1 MYYTFLEYTPRECQK
16 PTAHHYL
23 NPPLRTNLPAGLH
36 AYISR
41 HTTPPP
47 PFLSPIRQLGTP
59 GPYWI
64 SQGSATRLFFPVQF
78 LPFDYHQP
86 HELIIPSVRILVKDR
101 EVAEGI
107 PQHIVTTK
115 GPMWGYPRGRFWDLG
130 TVLEP
135 FCGKLLPQVD
145 KPVKD

>member
-64 SQGSATRLFFPVQF
+64 SQNSATRLFPVQF

-107 PQHIVTTK
+107 PQHIVS
-115 GPMWGYPRGRFWDLG
+115 
-130 TVLEP
+130 
-135 FCGKLLPQVD
+135 CKLLLLHACFVIAHQGDESAHVPSGLVWF
-145 KPVKD
+145 PACLHFRV